1 MSTFDDLP
9 ITDEREVLSFLD
21 RVPLALDRER
31 FTRFAL
37 GFPHRYLSSTSPVEV
52 LKHFALVDSMGQRG
66 SISAISR
73 LEDHLKLVIVARD
86 RRALFSQIA
95 GSLALF
101 GANILSAEAI
111 ANTVG
116 LVLDVFVV
124 DDQEG
129 QLRRNEDRRRLQSF
143 LEGVIE
149 GNVDLAAE
157 LRRTAPVPDSPVA
170 LQPSWDDADSPT
182 ASVLR
187 VGGRDSRGLLHQLT
201 RILAEAGCN
210 IEIARIATPDGK
222 VDDEFHL
229 TLDGGRVP
237 EDVQQRVTAA
247 LVSLGSGETLASGA

>member
-1 MSTFDDLP
+1 MSSFDDLP
-9 ITDEREVLSFLD
+9 ITDEGEVLSFLD
-21 RVPLALDRER
+21 RVPLAVDRER

-66 SISAISR
+66 LISALSH
-73 LEDHLKLVIVARD
+73 LGDNLKLVIVARD

-111 ANTVG
+111 ANTLG

-124 DDQEG
+124 DDREG
-129 QLRRNEDRRRLQSF
+129 KLRENEDRRRLQSF
-143 LEGVIE
+143 LERVVDG
-149 GNVDLAAE
+149 GVDLASE
-157 LRRTAPVPDSPVA
+157 LQLAATVPHAPAA
-170 LQPSWDDADSPT
+170 LQLSWDEEASPT
-182 ASVLR
+182 SSVLR
-187 VGGRDSRGLLHQLT
+187 VGGRDSLGLLYQIT
-201 RILAEAGCN
+201 RHLAEAGCN

-229 TLDGGRVP
+229 TLDGAKLP
-237 EDVQQRVTAA
+237 EDLRQRVRES
-247 LVSLGSGETLASGA
+247 LVCLGSGEPLESGA